1 MSISMKLGCL
11 CGLVLALALQPA
23 FADGKVLTPQPS
35 RLIVSI
41 GKFDNKVGLSAGH
54 VEQLEA
60 RIRQRVVGTRKFDV
74 FDREQIKQALREQVL
89 AAAGVT
95 KAGDSGAPDLTKMKA
110 ASYLIYGSIGDAGVD
125 MATRAVGDMVVRQWT
140 ARLEIALKVTEVS
153 TGRILI
159 AKSVK
164 GTQSVA
170 SVAGSGGN
178 DESRAMRAA
187 IDEVSHGVAT
197 VLRDLFC
204 PAKIIASTESSVTID
219 MNDEEVKPGDL
230 FDVIEVGKDIVDP
243 DTGDPLG
250 CEETFVGRI
259 RVDHAGAQISQCKGA
274 EYYDEDEEKM
284 VKPDLSEIDLDEGQ
298 YLVRRVSKDQLKK
311 EADLKKKHEKARFE
325 QCF

>member
-1 MSISMKLGCL
+1 MSMKLGCL

-41 GKFDNKVGLSAGH
+41 GKFDNKAGLSAGH
-54 VEQLEA
+54 VELLGA
-60 RIRQRVVGTRKFDV
+60 RIRQRVAGTRKFDV
-74 FDREQIKQALREQVL
+74 FDREQIKQALREQAL

-95 KAGDSGAPDLTKMKA
+95 KAEDSGAPDLTKMKA
-110 ASYLIYGSIGDAGVD
+110 ASHLIYGSIVDAGVD

-219 MNDEEVKPGDL
+219 MNDEEVETGDL

-243 DTGDPLG
+243 DTRLSIPSVGPV
-250 CEETFVGRI
+250 VGRI
-259 RVDHAGAQISQCKGA
+259 RVDHAGAQISQCSPA
-274 EYYDEDEEKM
+274 EYTDKREKSRSM
-284 VKPDLSEIDLDEGQ
+284 TDLSEIDLDRQ
-298 YLVRRVSKDQLKK
+298 RYLIRRVSIEQRLH
-311 EADLKKKHEKARFE
+311 ERLHEKARFE
-325 QCF
+325 QRF